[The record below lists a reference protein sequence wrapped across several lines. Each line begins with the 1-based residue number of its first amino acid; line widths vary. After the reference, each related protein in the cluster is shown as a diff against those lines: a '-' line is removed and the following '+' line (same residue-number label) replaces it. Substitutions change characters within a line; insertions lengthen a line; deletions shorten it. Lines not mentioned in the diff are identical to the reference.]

1 MSAPVASAPIAAPIE
16 HAPPTE
22 DAPPSKKARHEE
34 PSGLPTVGGVK
45 KWKWPH
51 RNTSFSLSLL
61 DGSVLE
67 HFMIMARS
75 ELGEDGYMWWYTATE
90 EEWVYADDSEKKV
103 WEVKCAFRGDAA
115 RDEMFAHI
123 REHVTP
129 SSVPDEDE
137 WESVEHDT
145 PGISAQIID
154 FDSL

>member
-1 MSAPVASAPIAAPIE
+1 MSAPTAPTAPTAPPP
-16 HAPPTE
+16 APPTE
-22 DAPPSKKARHEE
+22 PEPPSKKARHEA
-34 PSGLPTVGGVK
+34 PTVGGIVE
-45 KWKWPH
+45 WKWPH
-51 RNTSFSLSLL
+51 RNTSFSLSLS
-61 DGSVLE
+61 DGSVVE

-75 ELGEDGYMWWYTATE
+75 ELGEDGYTWWYTATE
-90 EEWVYADDSEKKV
+90 VEWVHADDSEV

-115 RDEMFAHI
+115 RAEMFAHI

-129 SSVPDEDE
+129 SSVPGEDE